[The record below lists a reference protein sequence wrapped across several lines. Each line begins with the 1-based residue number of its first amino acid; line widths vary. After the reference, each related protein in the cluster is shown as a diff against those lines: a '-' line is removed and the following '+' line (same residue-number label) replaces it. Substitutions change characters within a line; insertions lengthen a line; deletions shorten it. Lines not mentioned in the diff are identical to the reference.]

1 MQECLTMQTG
11 KTKCRAFSCRWDV
24 IFTAKTLSLGHYLIW
39 CVSRWE
45 TEDQNISVSY
55 KVWAILGSEDSSA
68 GLCFKERTTAAVF
81 ALATSKIGTA
91 EQNKMNI
98 LKQ

>member
-1 MQECLTMQTG
+1 MKMG
-11 KTKCRAFSCRWDV
+11 DNKA
-24 IFTAKTLSLGHYLIW
+24 
-39 CVSRWE
+39 
-45 TEDQNISVSY
+45 EDQNISVIY
-55 KVWAILGSEDSSA
+55 KVGAILGSENSSA
-68 GLCFKERTTAAVF
+68 GLHFKERTTTAVF